1 MLCVAAI
8 SFPWACAVAIDSAA
22 NQAPRPGPRSDSDA
36 DPEGACFI
44 KISPKNRKIRRK
56 TRMKNEISLSF
67 RQKFGRL
74 FAEIVKCKRCKSL
87 FIL

>member
-36 DPEGACFI
+36 DPEGACQ
-44 KISPKNRKIRRK
+44 
-56 TRMKNEISLSF
+56 L
-67 RQKFGRL
+67 KFQQN
-74 FAEIVKCKRCKSL
+74 FAN
-87 FIL
+87 F